1 MDSEHTVGSGI
12 SKVHSMAVSGFTKNS
27 AESYN
32 LGRPY
37 YTDQTI
43 DEIIK
48 RSQLIGLES
57 TANISY
63 DVLELGAGTGKFT
76 QKLYPRLKQLNKEGN
91 KPLKYLATDP
101 SEGFLSTL
109 QETCPDVET
118 AAASAN
124 CLKVPDHSVRLVAA
138 AQSFHWFATEEVLQE
153 IHRIL
158 VPDGMLG
165 KFMVSL
171 SSKSLLFLLLLIA
184 VILVKVFS
192 NQDSNF
198 IKIADEGSLPFY
210 TFNLLLENY
219 PPNTPREASEEWK
232 KVFESF
238 TDFQQQFYTQP
249 SGPVIQGT
257 KSTVINYFLSVSVIA
272 SLDDLE
278 KEKVKGDFVKLL
290 NKWFPDSTEETPVEF
305 PFQTHLYGFV
315 KQ

>member
-184 VILVKVFS
+184 VILVK
-192 NQDSNF
+192 
-198 IKIADEGSLPFY
+198 
-210 TFNLLLENY
+210 FNLLLENY